1 MDINMDHYTRGY
13 ETGQCKYTEKSI
25 ESGENTENGPRNIE
39 LWDAYNEDGK
49 LAGCDLIRGEKIPE
63 GLRHLVAEVFVMHKD
78 GSILLMQRDFGKA
91 AYPGLW
97 ESGAGGSVLK
107 GESAIDGAVRELWEE
122 TGITSNT
129 DLENLYYTIT
139 DTTIYQ
145 GYLCVTGIPKDG
157 MRLQKGE
164 TIAFRWVSKE
174 EFREVFYSGRYV
186 DGLRERLKEFVEQ
199 DFRLEQDCCISKNQ
213 QYFRYR
219 AAAIIIED
227 GAVLMAKN
235 NMDDYYYSIGGGVH
249 LGETS
254 EQAVV
259 REVFE
264 ETGVQYEV
272 DRLVFVNEC
281 FFDGTGSLEG
291 KECHGIEFYYLM
303 KPRGTRELGSA
314 AGSGLTGGKEY
325 MCWLPIDR
333 LNEYKE
339 FPLFFREK
347 LSGLG
352 KGIEHIVS
360 DERA

>member
-1 MDINMDHYTRGY
+1 M
-13 ETGQCKYTEKSI
+13 
-25 ESGENTENGPRNIE
+25 
-39 LWDAYNEDGK
+39 
-49 LAGCDLIRGEKIPE
+49 
-63 GLRHLVAEVFVMHKD
+63 
-78 GSILLMQRDFGKA
+78 
-91 AYPGLW
+91 
-97 ESGAGGSVLK
+97 
-107 GESAIDGAVRELWEE
+107 
-122 TGITSNT
+122 
-129 DLENLYYTIT
+129 
-139 DTTIYQ
+139 
-145 GYLCVTGIPKDG
+145 
-157 MRLQKGE
+157 
-164 TIAFRWVSKE
+164 
-174 EFREVFYSGRYV
+174 
-186 DGLRERLKEFVEQ
+186 
-199 DFRLEQDCCISKNQ
+199 
-213 QYFRYR
+213 
-219 AAAIIIED
+219 
-227 GAVLMAKN
+227 LMAKN